1 MRIAFC
7 KFAGLANGGIEKYLQ
22 TIAIL
27 YKENGH
33 EVDYYYT
40 NAAPILNQWWQHPDN
55 DQNRISLLK
64 SKNINLISIH
74 VEARNGYEWVNS
86 DFFNKFDESKYDY
99 LILAGT
105 GGSEYPFYKLN
116 SVKMIHTIHGDY
128 VFNKENIYKSVLIT
142 NWQKNNWIN
151 SGGDVSKLEV
161 IPPIVYVPDE
171 YPTNFR
177 EKNNIPKDAFVF
189 GFHQRDDD
197 SISLTVSLE
206 SFQKIQNMNLEKKIF
221 FILLGGGKKHR
232 DYITNNCLKNTVVL
246 NATSKVEEIHSFLE
260 AIDVYTH
267 CRLDGEVCSA
277 SIIEAMSHS
286 KPIITYPGINMGHA
300 EQVEGCGKMA
310 YSINEYSEEMLKLL
324 SDNNYYN
331 QNKIKV
337 KDKYIKEY
345 DYKVVNNKLL
355 SLLKN

>member
-22 TIAIL
+22 TLAIL
-27 YKENGH
+27 FKLNGH
-33 EVDYYYT
+33 DVTYFYT
-40 NAAPILNQWWQHPDN
+40 NAAPCGWDHPDN
-55 DQNRISLLK
+55 SDVRKQLMLDNNIKIVKINVELWQNYDW
-64 SKNINLISIH
+64 IN
-74 VEARNGYEWVNS
+74 N
-86 DFFNKFDESKYDY
+86 DFFEKFNEDDYD
-99 LILAGT
+99 ILVIGGT
-105 GGSEYPFYKLN
+105 GGHEFPYYKIKNL
-116 SVKMIHTIHGDY
+116 KILHTIHGDL
-128 VFNKENIYKSVLIT
+128 VFNRPNILKSVLLCK
-142 NWQKNNWIN
+142 WQANKWIQN
-151 SGGDVSKLEV
+151 GGDVSKMEI

-206 SFQKIQNMNLEKKIF
+206 AFKKVQNMNLEKQIY

-232 DYITNNCLKNTVVL
+232 DYITNNDLKNTVVL
-246 NATSKVEEIHSFLE
+246 NATSEVEEIHSFLD

-286 KPIITYPGINMGHA
+286 TPIITYPGINMGHS
-300 EQVEGCGKMA
+300 EQVEGCGRMA
-310 YSINEYSEEMLKLL
+310 YSVDEYVEEMLNLL
-324 SDNNYYN
+324 SDNNYYT
-331 QNKIKV
+331 QMKTKV

-345 DYKVVNNKLL
+345 DYKLVNNKLL
-355 SLLKN
+355 SLLKK